1 MNKNGQL
8 WTPSF
13 TYHGF
18 RYAEV
23 TGLNAVPDS
32 ESITALALYNA
43 VDNSST
49 FRCGN
54 SMVNALHESIVATE
68 RANLHNLPTDC
79 PQRDERMFWLNDAT
93 VRF

>member
-1 MNKNGQL
+1 MFLDKAKELLDENGMLYTAPLRSAAATDCYISGGVNKNGQL
-8 WTPSF
+8 WTPAF

-32 ESITALALYNA
+32 EFITALALYNA

-49 FRCGN
+49 F
-54 SMVNALHESIVATE
+54 H
-68 RANLHNLPTDC
+68 
-79 PQRDERMFWLNDAT
+79 
-93 VRF
+93 